1 MSEITEGR
9 CPSASS
15 QPATHN
21 IPPAMLQ
28 LTSGA
33 AAKNCQGFTRRTAI
47 KTGLLGLSG
56 LSLADLLKLRAE
68 GAASNT
74 GKSVILVWLDGG
86 PSQLESY
93 DPKPLAPREYR
104 GPFGAMATNVPGMHI
119 SELLQSEAKHAD
131 KMALVRSVHHNTGDH
146 FAGAHWMLTGRFG
159 STAADL
165 PQKFPSVGSYISKIK
180 GPKQPGLP
188 AYVGLPAAHSVYI
201 YPGYQGAAYLGE
213 AYNPFDVEPNEKYL
227 SHSYNTKVG
236 KPSCLQSLT
245 TPEAERSGNRASLLA
260 SLDKLERQ
268 VEVSRVMDAVDQYQQ
283 SALSMILSGKAKEA
297 FNLEHE
303 DPKLIDKYGDNP
315 WGRYTLMARRAV
327 EAGVTFVT
335 VDMPHWDN
343 HSDIEKAHAN
353 NFRAMD
359 KAVGALL
366 DDLSI
371 RGLLDD
377 TLVVVMGEFGRTP
390 RINNGQPGIPIPGRD
405 HWGDA
410 ISVMLAGGGI
420 KGGQIIGAT
429 NSKAEFPID
438 RAVKPGHILATIY
451 HQLGIDYHQAFPD
464 FAGRPIPMLAE
475 GEVIRE
481 IV

>member
-1 MSEITEGR
+1 
-9 CPSASS
+9 
-15 QPATHN
+15 
-21 IPPAMLQ
+21 MLQ
-28 LTSGA
+28 LTSGPA
-33 AAKNCQGFTRRTAI
+33 ARNCQGFTRRTAI

-56 LSLADLLKLRAE
+56 LSLADLLRLRAE

-93 DPKPLAPREYR
+93 DPKPDAPREYR
-104 GPFGAMATNVPGMHI
+104 GPFGATATNVPGVFI
-119 SELLQSEAKHAD
+119 SELLQCEAKHAD
-131 KMALVRSVHHNTGDH
+131 KMALLRSVHHNNGDH

-159 STAADL
+159 STAVDL
-165 PQKFPSVGSYISKIK
+165 PQKYPSVGSYISKIK
-180 GPKQPGLP
+180 GPRQPGMP
-188 AYVGLPAAHSVYI
+188 AYIGLPAAHAVYI
-201 YPGYQGAAYLGE
+201 YPGYQGAAYLGA
-213 AYNPFDVEPNEKYL
+213 AYNPFDVEPNVKYL
-227 SHSYNTKVG
+227 HHTYTSVKVG
-236 KPSCLQSLT
+236 KPSCLESLT
-245 TPEAERSGNRASLLA
+245 TPEIERSGNRASLLA
-260 SLDKLERQ
+260 ALDKLERT
-268 VEVSRVMDAVDQYQQ
+268 VDATRVMDAMDRYQQ
-283 SALSMILSGKAKEA
+283 SAMSMILSGKAKEA

-343 HSDIEKAHAN
+343 HSDVEHAHAN

-366 DDLSI
+366 DDLSV
-371 RGLLDD
+371 RGLLDE

-420 KGGQIIGAT
+420 RGGQVVGAT
-429 NSKAEFPID
+429 NSKAEFPVD
-438 RAVKPGHILATIY
+438 RPLKPGDVLATIY
-451 HQLGIDYHQAFPD
+451 HLLGIDWHQTFND
-464 FAGRPIPMLAE
+464 FAGRPVPVLAE
-475 GEVIRE
+475 GDAVREV
-481 IV
+481 V